1 MFAKVQLNNLIVF
14 ILTNSCYIT
23 GLSIAD
29 TGHLSLGRR
38 LLKARHQS
46 HIRAG
51 VRPAQASQSH
61 SVGVV
66 IRNLSES
73 HKNNKY
79 SFCYG
84 VSLTSVLCIG
94 IFSILM

>member
-1 MFAKVQLNNLIVF
+1 MFAKVQLNNLLVF
-14 ILTNSCYIT
+14 LLANSCYIT

-29 TGHLSLGRR
+29 TGPRLSLGLC
-38 LLKARHQS
+38 LLSARHQS
-46 HIRAG
+46 HITVG

-66 IRNLSES
+66 IHNLSES

-84 VSLTSVLCIG
+84 ASLTSVL
-94 IFSILM
+94 